1 MFKWLK
7 KLFCKH
13 DLEIKVSMATD
24 NVVGEQ
30 EIKCKKCGKI
40 KEEWLYGHYRIF
52 NWVHIDSSNIL
63 DKIFKRKTLKFLN
76 EEQWK

>member
-1 MFKWLK
+1 MLKWLK

-13 DLEIKVSMATD
+13 ELEIKSSMATD
-24 NVVGEQ
+24 TMVGEI